1 MRRLKMENNID
12 VTYGGQIKA
21 LKNLEPMKMEVN
33 YTIEGKSGKTTTTS
47 FLIDKE
53 NFIMV
58 TFNYQE
64 LKKLIEGGKDERRTN
79 ASKRT
84 KR

>member
-1 MRRLKMENNID
+1 MKSNID

-33 YTIEGKSGKTTTTS
+33 YTIEGKTGKTTTTS
-47 FLIDKE
+47 FLINADNE
-53 NFIMV
+53 NFLMV

-64 LKKLIEGGKDERRTN
+64 LKKLIEGAKNE
-79 ASKRT
+79 
-84 KR
+84 

>member
-1 MRRLKMENNID
+1 MKDSID

-33 YTIEGKSGKTTTTS
+33 YTVEGKSGKTTTTS
-47 FLIDKE
+47 FLIVKE

-64 LKKLIEGGKDERRTN
+64 LKKLIEGGK
-79 ASKRT
+79 K
-84 KR
+84 

>member
-1 MRRLKMENNID
+1 MKSNID

-21 LKNLEPMKMEVN
+21 LKNLEPIKMEVN
-33 YTIEGKSGKTTTTS
+33 YTIEGKTGKTTTTS

-64 LKKLIEGGKDERRTN
+64 LKKLIEGVK
-79 ASKRT
+79 SK
-84 KR
+84 K

>member
-1 MRRLKMENNID
+1 MENNID

-33 YTIEGKSGKTTTTS
+33 YTIEGKTGKTTTTS

-64 LKKLIEGGKDERRTN
+64 LKKLIEGGKDERWTN
-79 ASKRT
+79 TSKRT

>member
-1 MRRLKMENNID
+1 MKSNID

-21 LKNLEPMKMEVN
+21 LKNLEPIKMEVN
-33 YTIEGKSGKTTTTS
+33 YTIEGKTGKTTTTS

-64 LKKLIEGGKDERRTN
+64 LKKLIEGVNKNE
-79 ASKRT
+79 
-84 KR
+84 

>member
-1 MRRLKMENNID
+1 MKSNID

-21 LKNLEPMKMEVN
+21 LKNLEPIKMEVN

-64 LKKLIEGGKDERRTN
+64 LKKLIEGVKSE
-79 ASKRT
+79 K
-84 KR
+84 

>member
-1 MRRLKMENNID
+1 MKSNID

-33 YTIEGKSGKTTTTS
+33 YTIEGKSGETTTTS
-47 FLIDKE
+47 FLINADNE
-53 NFIMV
+53 NFLMV

-64 LKKLIEGGKDERRTN
+64 LKKLIEGENKNE
-79 ASKRT
+79 
-84 KR
+84 